1 MKFLLLLQ
9 SVFLALITAPI
20 AFAELDPTTVS
31 PEQSVPPT
39 APEVQNTTA
48 FRDSRPAT
56 TVKEWLA
63 QMEQRQ
69 ADSLSQTPDTS
80 TPATQS
86 AIPITA
92 VKLTPTAAGL
102 DITLE
107 TEGGKPLTID
117 ASKFRAQGNALVAD
131 LANAVLAIPNQA
143 EFSVDNPTNEIAN
156 VRVTQVESDRVRITV
171 TGRTA
176 VPQQDVTLRVGGLA
190 YSLNVDEE
198 TAAADLP
205 EEEITVTGT
214 RTPRPVRLTPGSIS
228 VITAQDIDEF
238 LVRDLRDL
246 FRYEPNV
253 SVGNDRRYGL
263 QDINIRGLGGNRVL
277 IQNDGIR
284 LPTQFQFGTPSIG
297 RDYVDI
303 ETLQRAEVIRGPASA
318 LYGSDALGGVVTFRT
333 VDPSD
338 LLDRFDR
345 QDGLTTFS
353 SNYETVDRSWV
364 NTAITAIRV
373 GAFEG
378 LLGYTRRDG
387 NEARVPK
394 DNEFVDTR
402 YNARNNWLGKLVYR
416 LSDTSRIAFTT
427 EVFRNED
434 DFRVAP
440 ITATNLIGPA
450 GFRGRDEFL
459 ENKTARDRVSLSYNF
474 EDPKSTGFL
483 SGARVQ
489 VYYQNAEVNEARDQD
504 FVRTGAG
511 VDRRRVRNLEN
522 NFRDRVIGGDLQLQS
537 KFTIGSVLNRLTY
550 GVDVSSTR
558 NERTRDGIETRF
570 NAAGRPILTTN
581 IIGADNFPVKDFP
594 DSDTLR
600 LGIYAQNEIEFG
612 NTFTLIP
619 GLRFDLYQLKTNPDA
634 LYFRNP
640 GATAADFDDSAL
652 SPNIGFVWQTTPAL
666 AIVGRYARGFRAPLY
681 SEINAGFTN
690 LTNPFFRYKTLSNP
704 NLKPE
709 TSDTFELGIRGNFR
723 QFSFSATGFY
733 NSYDNFIETFAA
745 AGVDFS
751 IVPGFPVNLF
761 QSQNVARARTY
772 GFELSG
778 EYRFSPRPHGFSLLT
793 ALGLTIGDDLTSNQP
808 LESVDPFRA
817 VVGLRYRAPERR
829 WGADLIATFAAQPR
843 LRDDRPANA
852 YTPTGYTVIDLVG
865 FYNFTPLISLNI
877 GIFNLLNNQYFLYSD
892 VRPLINSPEPA
903 DIGRFAQPG
912 ISLRAG
918 LTWRF

>member
-1 MKFLLLLQ
+1 MKPN
-9 SVFLALITAPI
+9 LIL
-20 AFAELDPTTVS
+20 FN
-31 PEQSVPPT
+31 SVPLSLISISVVALSAIAHPS
-39 APEVQNTTA
+39 APVTLHGEAVERSQPA
-48 FRDSRPAT
+48 ILRVRDLLRSNHKGHEKTAT
-56 TVKEWLA
+56 TLQEWQTQL
-63 QMEQRQ
+63 
-69 ADSLSQTPDTS
+69 LSQNAPV
-80 TPATQS
+80 PV
-86 AIPITA
+86 IG
-92 VKLTPTAAGL
+92 VKVERTDAGI
-102 DITLE
+102 DIILE
-107 TEGGKPLTID
+107 TADGKPLQVD
-117 ASKFRAQGNALVAD
+117 VRQFRAEGRALIAD
-131 LANAVLAIPNQA
+131 LPNAVLAIPNQT
-143 EFSVDNPTNEIAN
+143 EFSAENLTDEIAN
-156 VRVTQVESDRVRITV
+156 VQVRQVGDRLRVLV
-171 TGRTA
+171 TGKTA
-176 VPQQDVTLRVGGLA
+176 LPTQDVTLKVSGLA
-190 YSLNVDEE
+190 YSLNLEEE
-198 TAAADLP
+198 TP

-214 RTPRPVRLTPGSIS
+214 RTPRPVRLTPGSIA

-253 SVGNDRRYGL
+253 SVGNNRRYGL
-263 QDINIRGLGGNRVL
+263 QDINIRGLGGNRIL

-284 LPTQFQFGTPSIG
+284 LPNQFQFGTPSIG

-303 ETLQRAEVIRGPASA
+303 ETLQRVEVIRGPASA
-318 LYGSDALGGVVTFRT
+318 LYGSDALGGVVSFRT

-338 LLDRFDR
+338 LLDRFGR
-345 QDGLTTFS
+345 QDGITTFS

-416 LSDTSRIAFTT
+416 LSETSRITFTT

-440 ITATNLIGPA
+440 ATVSGLIGPA
-450 GFRGRDEFL
+450 GFRGQDEFL

-474 EDPKSTGFL
+474 ADPKSAGFL
-483 SGARVQ
+483 TAARVQ
-489 VYYQNAEVNEARDQD
+489 VYYQNAEVNELRDQD

-511 VDRRRVRNLEN
+511 ADRRRVRNLEN
-522 NFRDRVIGGDLQLQS
+522 NFRDRVIGGDVQLQS
-537 KFTIGSVLNRLTY
+537 QFKLGDVLNRLTY
-550 GVDVSSTR
+550 GIDVSSTY
-558 NERTRDGIETRF
+558 NERTRDGLETRF

-581 IIGADNFPVKDFP
+581 VIGADNFPVKDFP

-619 GLRFDLYQLKTNPDA
+619 GLRFDVYRLTTNPDA

-640 GATAADFDDSAL
+640 GATAADFNDSAL
-652 SPNIGFVWQTTPAL
+652 SPNIGFVWQTTPEFAV
-666 AIVGRYARGFRAPLY
+666 VGRYARGFRAPLY

-690 LTNPFFRYKTLSNP
+690 LTSPFFRYKTLSNP

-723 QFSFSATGFY
+723 QFNFSATGFY
-733 NSYDNFIETFAA
+733 NNYDNFIETFAP
-745 AGVDFS
+745 AGVDFTL
-751 IVPGFPVNLF
+751 VPGFPVNLF

-778 EYRFSPRPHGFSLLT
+778 EYRFSPQPHGFSLLT
-793 ALGLTIGDDLTSNQP
+793 GLGLTVGDDLTANQP
-808 LESVDPFRA
+808 LESVDPFKA

-829 WGADLIATFAAQPR
+829 WGADLVATFATQPR
-843 LRDDRPANA
+843 LRSDRPANA
-852 YTPTGYTVIDLVG
+852 YTPTGYTVVDLVG
-865 FYNFTPLISLNI
+865 YYNFTPLISLNV

-892 VRPLINSPEPA
+892 VRPLINSPEPT